1 MTRGEIADK
10 LKSLKKGDFIWVAS
24 DESLFKTY
32 SWSCSDK
39 HYKYLGY
46 DPGDPD
52 VNFDDS
58 MHCIEIAS
66 VPLVWKPVKMVLV
79 GKFTNSIESSDISY
93 AFSSELSDASRGH
106 YFIGQHILT
115 PYSPWFSYD
124 DKNFYFKH
132 IALDKD
138 IAIKVDDVFFTEEEC
153 IKECRKRNN
162 KNSRKIDLIKKTV
175 NSMKKQLK
183 DFMTSELYIDH
194 EKKIKEDL
202 KLKDT

>member
-1 MTRGEIADK
+1 MTYDEANSK
-10 LKSLKKGDFIWVAS
+10 LMSLKKGDFIWAVS

-32 SWSCSDK
+32 SLSCSDK
-39 HYKYLGY
+39 CHKYLGY
-46 DPGDPD
+46 DPGDD
-52 VNFDDS
+52 VDYDDS

-66 VPLVWKPVKMVLV
+66 APLVSKPVKMVLV
-79 GKFTNSIESSDISY
+79 GKFTNSIESSDVSY
-93 AFSSELSDASRGH
+93 AFSSELYDASKGH
-106 YFIGQHILT
+106 YFIGQHILI
-115 PYSPWFSYD
+115 PYNPWFSYN

-138 IAIKVDDVFFTEEEC
+138 IAIKVNDVFFTEEEC
-153 IKECRKRNN
+153 IKECRERNN

-194 EKKIKEDL
+194 EKKIVDDL